1 MTILTSSA
9 IERQAADIYTRTL
22 FKTFQDEFLN
32 CLSVTIEE
40 TASNETITTYKLTEE
55 GHKESVVEFNCLD
68 SRVACSCKKF
78 ESFGILCVHA
88 LKVLN
93 ARNIFHIPHKYVLKR
108 WTKSAKCGVPYEY
121 QQEMADEMKQQ
132 TVNLLMH
139 KTLNVFTK
147 SVAIEDSKKI
157 AGDYLGKTL
166 EQIEDVLRAKKAD
179 HLEMIDRSRGMI

>member
-1 MTILTSSA
+1 
-9 IERQAADIYTRTL
+9 
-22 FKTFQDEFLN
+22 
-32 CLSVTIEE
+32 
-40 TASNETITTYKLTEE
+40 
-55 GHKESVVEFNCLD
+55 
-68 SRVACSCKKF
+68 
-78 ESFGILCVHA
+78 

-121 QQEMADEMKQQ
+121 EQEMADETKQQ
-132 TVNLLMH
+132 TVNLLTH

-166 EQIEDVLRAKKAD
+166 EQIEDD
-179 HLEMIDRSRGMI
+179 TSRGMI